1 MFTDR
6 SMRIFVAHL
15 AAFVAGVLI
24 CAAVNLWLTPNRL
37 WSPWVLIGWG
47 AVVATHDF
55 ALLMGKTRRRERI
68 FIDKCARS
76 FTVHLFAYV
85 AAVLIL
91 FFVNLTLTP
100 KVWWFYW
107 VALGWG
113 AGLIP
118 HGWSAFFR
126 RRHPAPT
133 SAPAKT
139 AKPEPAKAKTKLG
152 TPPKRTPHNPRRKKP
167 NS

>member
-37 WSPWVLIGWG
+37 WFPWVLIGWG

-55 ALLMGKTRRRERI
+55 ALLMRKTRRRERI

-100 KVWWFYW
+100 EVWWFYW

-126 RRHPAPT
+126 RRHPAPAPT
-133 SAPAKT
+133 SAKT
-139 AKPEPAKAKTKLG
+139 AKPEPGKAKTKSG
-152 TPPKRTPHNPRRKKP
+152 TAPQRAPRKP
-167 NS
+167 RSKSSKS